1 MNDLFFK
8 KELNEKV
15 NRQYV
20 SSRILLDKLCL
31 VDEDSRKSGQYQDP
45 LYLPFYFHLNKFI
58 KPKNIAQIGLNLGLE
73 TCCFLQG
80 NDSVERVFGF
90 QKNNDAFY
98 SERLAL
104 SNIKSIS
111 KKIKIDYYYGQIYD
125 DEFIKKI
132 SSCYL
137 IMINEKTN
145 FDEIKNVIDIS
156 WQNLNLDGHL
166 LMDYLHYDKKIE
178 KIFLDFCKV
187 QNRPSNI
194 FNTRYGI
201 GIICK

>member
-20 SSRILLDKLCL
+20 SSRILLDRLRL
-31 VDEDSRKSGQYQDP
+31 IDEDSRKSGQYQDP

-58 KPKNIAQIGLNLGLE
+58 NPKSIAQIGLNLGLE

-80 NDSVERVFGF
+80 NSSVERVFGF
-90 QKNNDAFY
+90 QKNNDNFY

-104 SNIKSIS
+104 SNIRSVN
-111 KKIKIDYYYGQIYD
+111 KKIKIDYYCGKIYD
-125 DEFIKKI
+125 NEFVQKI
-132 SSCYL
+132 SSCDL
-137 IMINEKTN
+137 IIINEKSN

-156 WQNLNLDGHL
+156 WQNLNLDGYL
-166 LMDYLHYDKKIE
+166 LVDYLYYDKKIE

-187 QNRPSNI
+187 QKRPNNV